1 MEREFNRF
9 RCALCLKH
17 KRATQVEVHGDG
29 WICCYKC
36 RSWFEVER

>member
-1 MEREFNRF
+1 MSKTEW
-9 RCALCLKH
+9 AGLLLV

-36 RSWFEVER
+36 REGYLRWFELER